1 MGQKVH
7 PFGLRLGISEKWL
20 SNWIAS
26 SKEEQVNNVI
36 EDAKIREFITSR
48 YRLSGISKIEIS
60 RFASRIDVII
70 YTSQPGVII
79 GKKGTEIKLLE
90 DEIKK
95 NALSNSDKELNI
107 SVVEIKR
114 PDLDA
119 QVVADSIAKQI
130 EMRMPYKRAMRR
142 ALQKALDLGAK
153 GIRIRCSGR
162 LGGADIARSEE
173 VKYGTVPLSTLTA
186 KVKYGFAEAHSTVG
200 IVGIKVWI
208 YE

>member
-26 SKEEQVNNVI
+26 NKEEQVNNVI
-36 EDAKIREFITSR
+36 EDARIRQFINSR

-79 GKKGTEIKLLE
+79 GKRGTEIKLLE
-90 DEIKK
+90 EEIK
-95 NALSNSDKELNI
+95 NNVLRSRDKELNV
-107 SVVEIKR
+107 SVVEIKT
-114 PDLDA
+114 PETDA
-119 QVVADSIAKQI
+119 QIVAETIAKQI

-142 ALQKALDLGAK
+142 ALQKAVDAGVK
-153 GIRIRCSGR
+153 GIRIRVSGR
-162 LGGADIARSEE
+162 LGGVDVARSEE
-173 VKYGTVPLSTLTA
+173 IKFGTVPLSTLTA
-186 KVKYGFAEAHSTVG
+186 KVKYGFAEANSTVG
-200 IVGIKVWI
+200 IIGIKVWI

>member
-26 SKEEQVNNVI
+26 NREEQVSNTI
-36 EDAKIREFITSR
+36 EDARIRQFITSR

-60 RFASRIDVII
+60 RFASRVDIII

-79 GKKGTEIKLLE
+79 GRKGTEIKLLE
-90 DEIKK
+90 DEIKR
-95 NALSNSDKELNI
+95 NVLGNSNKELNI

-114 PDLDA
+114 PETDA
-119 QVVADSIAKQI
+119 QIIAEFIAKQI

-142 ALQKALDLGAK
+142 ALQRAIDAGVK
-153 GIRIRCSGR
+153 GIRIRVSGR
-162 LGGADIARSEE
+162 LGGVDVARSEE
-173 VKYGTVPLSTLTA
+173 LKFGTVPLSTLTA
-186 KVKYGFAEAHSTVG
+186 KVKYGFAEGNSTVG
-200 IVGIKVWI
+200 IIGIKVWV